1 MRLRDRLSL
10 KFKTLTALDRVWASV
25 KLVKTSEEKVRD
37 LRERLNELGMVEVA
51 GRVGEISNS
60 LSRVSSELEGI
71 HESLI
76 EVLNKI
82 EQRGM

>member
-37 LRERLNELGMVEVA
+37 LREKLNELGMTGVA
-51 GRVGEISNS
+51 GRVGEISSS

-76 EVLNKI
+76 EVLNRI
-82 EQRGM
+82 ESEGS